1 MTMCSCHRIKALDTL
16 VKERNSPLLEKQE
29 ETSQSVSQM
38 IDFQMYIIGAKDC
51 IEGKKENEAVYS
63 QGYR

>member
-1 MTMCSCHRIKALDTL
+1 
-16 VKERNSPLLEKQE
+16 
-29 ETSQSVSQM
+29 M